1 MGGVNACFDA
11 LAPMYLFREM
21 AEQRAA
27 YEAAH
32 PGEKILSLGIGD
44 VTRSLAPCVSAAM
57 VTAARGMAT
66 EAGFH
71 GYPPA
76 FGYDF
81 LREAIAQAYVQ
92 RGVAMEADAVY
103 VSDGAKTDA
112 ALLPHLFDEVTV
124 CLADPTYPVYRDAHL
139 LAGHHIRTLGA
150 TAENGYLPPP
160 PDTLPEPEIVYLTS
174 PGNPIGVAYDHA
186 GLAAWVQYARKSGS
200 LIIFDAA
207 YAAFLPNNMPHSIY
221 EIEGSRVCA
230 AELGSFSKSAG
241 FTGVRCAWSI
251 FPDELEFGGRP
262 LAPLWRRLK
271 SISSNGVSYPVQCG
285 AAAALT
291 PEGKRAT
298 ESHVHY
304 YLENAALLAAALRA
318 NGTRFVGGI
327 CSPYLWVACPRGL
340 TSWETFSFYLRER
353 QLLVTPGVGFG
364 AGGEGYVRLS
374 ALGTRDTV
382 CRAAE
387 RLYS

>member
-1 MGGVNACFDA
+1 
-11 LAPMYLFREM
+11 MYLFSEM
-21 AEQRAA
+21 EKQRAA
-27 YEAAH
+27 YESGH
-32 PGEKILSLGIGD
+32 LGEEILSLGIGD
-44 VTRSLAPCVSAAM
+44 VTRPLASCVSDAMAA
-57 VTAARGMAT
+57 AAREMAT
-66 EAGFH
+66 QKGFH

-81 LREAIAQAYVQ
+81 LREAIAQEYVQ
-92 RGVAMEADAVY
+92 RGAVIEADAVY

-112 ALLPHLFDEVTV
+112 ALLPHLFDGVTV

-139 LAGHHIRTLGA
+139 LAGHRIRTLGA

-160 PDTLPEPEIVYLTS
+160 CRSPAPEIVYLTS

-186 GLAAWVQYARKSGS
+186 GLATWVRYARESGS
-200 LIIFDAA
+200 LLIFDAA
-207 YAAFLPNNMPHSIY
+207 YAAYLPNDMPHSIY
-221 EIEGSRVCA
+221 EIEGSRTCA
-230 AELGSFSKSAG
+230 VELGSFSKSAG
-241 FTGVRCAWSI
+241 FTGVRCAWSV
-251 FPDELEFGGRP
+251 FPDEVEFGGRP

-304 YLENAALLAAALRA
+304 YLENAAMLAAALRV
-318 NGTRFVGGI
+318 NGTSFVGGTV
-327 CSPYLWVACPRGL
+327 SPYLWVACPRGL
-340 TSWETFSFYLRER
+340 TSWETFSLYLRER

-364 AGGEGYVRLS
+364 ADGEGYVRLS

-382 CRAAE
+382 RRAAE
-387 RLYS
+387 RLCR